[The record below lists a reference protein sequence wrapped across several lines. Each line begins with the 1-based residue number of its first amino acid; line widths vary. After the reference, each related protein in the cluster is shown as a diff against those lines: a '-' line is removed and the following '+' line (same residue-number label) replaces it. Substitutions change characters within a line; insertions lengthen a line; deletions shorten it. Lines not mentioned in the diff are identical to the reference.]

1 MLHKVGGIKG
11 GKGVIKGIKSL
22 ITIDDYRAEL
32 TAVNEKMSDTISPKK
47 RKELYKYSIRLKRE
61 IDYYLNNFS
70 VKQKG
75 ANYE

>member
-1 MLHKVGGIKG
+1 MT
-11 GKGVIKGIKSL
+11 IKGIKSL